1 MASSNIPVNV
11 TSPTATTST
20 MTTTPTMF
28 SPTVQLPSD
37 ITGFPNLPSTPGT
50 SYSYRST
57 RYYKSTTTVRTT
69 RQGPFLHPTPTAS
82 VDRLFFDTCQNT
94 KIRDFIG
101 PPIDIIVVNASDS
114 ITDAFYTLVDNDIVS
129 APVYD
134 SITNQYVTFL
144 SILDIISY
152 LVEIYQFQVESADPM
167 IEELVLQERFK
178 GTPVS
183 ALGIGNW
190 RNPWYTISQEMSI
203 LEAINM
209 FSRTRADDIAV
220 FDSNGNFVNILT
232 QHMLV
237 QWIAQR
243 PFEEIGQ
250 LSSKSIQTLR
260 LGFQRVV
267 RVNKRRSLLRAF
279 MRMHDVNVS
288 GVAVVDDFN
297 TVVGN
302 ISSTDLKDLGKGVI
316 NFRKLYMTCESF
328 LNQKQQGKNLPQ
340 LLYVHRSQSV
350 GDVLDLFFRYKIHRV
365 YVVEKDSFAPVGV
378 ISDGD
383 IINLFANALPA
394 SSTAGTSGT
403 SRA

>member
-1 MASSNIPVNV
+1 MTTTNIPVNPP
-11 TSPTATTST
+11 TSTGT

-28 SPTVQLPSD
+28 CPTVPSASD
-37 ITGFPNLPSTPGT
+37 ITGFPNLPTVPPGT
-50 SYSYRST
+50 SYSYR

-69 RQGPFLHPTPTAS
+69 RQGPFLYPTPIAS
-82 VDRLFFDTCQNT
+82 VDQQFFETCRT
-94 KIRDFIG
+94 TRIRDFIG
-101 PPIDIIVVNASDS
+101 PPIEIIVVNASDS
-114 ITDAFYTLVDNDIVS
+114 ITDAFFTLVDNDIVS

-152 LVEIYQFQVESADPM
+152 LVEIYQFQIETADPM
-167 IEELVLQERFK
+167 IEELVLQDRFK
-178 GTPVS
+178 NTPVS

-203 LEAINM
+203 LDAFNM
-209 FSRTRADDIAV
+209 FTRTRADEIAV
-220 FDSNGNFVNILT
+220 FDLNGNFVNILT

-243 PFEEIGQ
+243 PAEEIGQ

-260 LGFQRVV
+260 LGFQRVI

-288 GVAVVDDFN
+288 GVAVVDDNN
-297 TVVGN
+297 TVIGN
-302 ISSTDLKDLGKGVI
+302 ISSTDLKEIGRGVI
-316 NFRKLYMTCESF
+316 NFRKLYMTCETF
-328 LNQKQQGKNLPQ
+328 LNQKQQGKDLPQ

-350 GDVLDLFFRYKIHRV
+350 RDVLDLFYRYKIHRV
-365 YVVEKDSFAPVGV
+365 YVVEKDTFAPVGV

-394 SSTAGTSGT
+394 SSTAGSFGT